1 MALCE
6 QCGSVSLVK
15 AHTTLSDRVL
25 SLLTGRKPFRCR
37 RCGWRARRAWTDQD
51 LERLSEYGAGG
62 AQVDPS
68 LARLDDIGGQRPRK
82 QTARFPKPYESNF
95 DLVDLNLNAARADT
109 EAWQTDGNADRQAPL
124 KRRRIRRRR
133 NRSNRREILPTV
145 AVTAIVM
152 FVLIVI
158 SLSGSCSVSPSY

>member
-15 AHTTLSDRVL
+15 AHTTPSDRLV

-68 LARLDDIGGQRPRK
+68 LAQLDDISGKRRQRKAP
-82 QTARFPKPYESNF
+82 FPMHDERNF
-95 DLVDLNLNAARADT
+95 DLVDLNLSAASADI
-109 EAWQTDGNADRQAPL
+109 EAWQTKGSADRQTPL

-133 NRSNRREILPTV
+133 NRSSRREILATV
-145 AVTAIVM
+145 AVTAMVM

-158 SLSGSCSVSPSY
+158 TLSGSCSVSPSY